1 MGKIENRVESNK
13 KRQGGE
19 QGWGSGESVRLPP
32 MGPRF
37 KSRRRRQIWV
47 EFVVGSLFCFERFFF
62 LGLQFSPLLKNQPFQ
77 IPVRPGIRQTR
88 NHFVDVLPP
97 NHYYLLLTHRAT
109 TTFLWKSPLELF
121 MNRKPRIRLSGL
133 RVKSSIEDVFKDNLD
148 LTTKQ
153 RLSNPR
159 KLVLGFWT
167 SKSRPLS
174 GIDIKNNYVHGS
186 YLHLCAES
194 YVASPVSKPSGSFSP
209 RK

>member
-1 MGKIENRVESNK
+1 MVRAFASHQWGPASNPGVDAKYGLSLLLVLSFVSRGFFSWDSSFPLFSKINLSKFQFDQEL
-13 KRQGGE
+13 G
-19 QGWGSGESVRLPP
+19 
-32 MGPRF
+32 
-37 KSRRRRQIWV
+37 RR
-47 EFVVGSLFCFERFFF
+47 GTL
-62 LGLQFSPLLKNQPFQ
+62 
-77 IPVRPGIRQTR
+77 
-88 NHFVDVLPP
+88 FVDVLPP

-109 TTFLWKSPLELF
+109 TPFLWKSPLELF
-121 MNRKPRIRLSGL
+121 INRKPRIRLSGL
-133 RVKSSIEDVFKDNLD
+133 RVKSSIEGVFKDNLD

-174 GIDIKNNYVHGS
+174 GIDIKNYYVHGS
-186 YLHLCAES
+186 YLHLYAES